1 MKNQVPSVCAVI
13 ITFFPDLGNLRNL
26 VESLSAQV
34 DSIVIV
40 DNGSSDSMELFA
52 SKLSIENK
60 PVVLG
65 LGENLGIGHAQNVGI
80 EYAKTSGAAYVVLF
94 DQDSCPEKNMVV
106 KLLSAAREL
115 ESSGVPLAAVAP
127 GYKDFDGGRLSSFV
141 RIGYFGFSRIDCAP
155 DSKVVEA
162 DFLISS
168 GSLIPLSA
176 IAKVGGVDASL
187 FIDHVDT
194 EWCMR
199 AKSMGLKLFGVNDAI
214 MLHSLGDRRA
224 RFWFLRWRT
233 VPYHSP
239 FRYYYMF
246 RNSILLQKRSYM
258 PLRWKIADLVRC
270 LRALV
275 FFGIF
280 SSDRMACVKMMLRG
294 TRDGIAGITGKMK

>member
-1 MKNQVPSVCAVI
+1 MENQVPSVCAVI
-13 ITFFPDLGNLRNL
+13 ITFYPDLGNLRKL
-26 VESLSAQV
+26 TESLSEQV
-34 DSIVIV
+34 GSIVIV
-40 DNGSSDSMELFA
+40 DNGSPVSMDLFA
-52 SKLSIENK
+52 SGLNIENK
-60 PVVLG
+60 PVVLS

-80 EYAKTSGAAYVVLF
+80 EYARTSGAAYVVLF
-94 DQDSCPEKNMVV
+94 DQDSCPEKDMVV
-106 KLLSAAREL
+106 KLLSAATEL

-127 GYKDFDGGRLSSFV
+127 SYKDFDGGRLSSFV

-155 DSKVVEA
+155 GSRIVEA

-176 IAKVGGVDASL
+176 IAKIGGVDASL

-194 EWCMR
+194 EWCLR
-199 AKSMGLKLFGVNDAI
+199 AKSKGFKLFGVNDAI
-214 MLHSLGDRRA
+214 MLHSLGDRRT

-246 RNSILLQKRSYM
+246 RNSVLLQQRAYM
-258 PLRWKIADLVRC
+258 PLRWKMADFARC

-280 SSDRMACVKMMLRG
+280 SSDRIACVKMMLRG
-294 TRDGIAGITGKMK
+294 ARDGIAGVTGKMK